1 MSYSYQEEEKWFI
14 NVALRGNFRGNK
26 QNTQSTLYPISNPA
40 NSVEMKDYTG
50 SNSKSPSLDIYL
62 QRNLKHNQAI
72 ILNTVGTYIHTYD
85 DRTYEEKKHS
95 DIVTDIYSAIRGK
108 KYSFIG
114 EGIYEKRFTNSK
126 FSTGIRHQQSL
137 TENRYAGTSSYPE

>member
-95 DIVTDIYSAIRGK
+95 DIVTDITRLSGERNIHLSVKVFMRKDSLIVSSVQESAI
-108 KYSFIG
+108 
-114 EGIYEKRFTNSK
+114 
-126 FSTGIRHQQSL
+126 
-137 TENRYAGTSSYPE
+137 SSR